1 MKYVFGL
8 LLIAAWLYVLHVLK
22 RGELHFWRFLVGSV
36 GLFIIMMI
44 VVRPVMTEP
53 LAQAVAAVAGLFG
66 NLTGTFST
74 YFKFGIL
81 FIESVSGTITL
92 QIDFECS
99 GIIEIMAFLSL
110 LAFFK
115 VYDVKERIYVGI
127 GGTAFILLANAFRI
141 IVICE
146 MIHFMGPHVYHMAHT
161 LVGRLV
167 FYGLSV
173 LLYFYVFTKP
183 QIIRMKI
190 GKFNYGNH

>member
-1 MKYVFGL
+1 MKYILCVL
-8 LLIAAWLYVLHVLK
+8 LAAAWLYLLRVLK

-36 GLFIIMMI
+36 GMFILLMI
-44 VVRPVMTEP
+44 LVRPVMTQP
-53 LAQAVAAVAGLFG
+53 LAQAVAAVSGLFG
-66 NLTGTFST
+66 SLTGTFT
-74 YFKFGIL
+74 AYFKYGIL
-81 FIESVSGTITL
+81 FIEAATGAITL

-110 LAFFK
+110 LTFFK
-115 VYDVKERIYVGI
+115 VYDVKERIFVGI
-127 GGTAFILLANAFRI
+127 VGTAYIMLANALRI

-146 MIHFMGPHVYHMAHT
+146 MIYYIGPKAYHMAHT

-167 FYGLSV
+167 FYGLSI

-183 QIIRMKI
+183 QIIRMRI